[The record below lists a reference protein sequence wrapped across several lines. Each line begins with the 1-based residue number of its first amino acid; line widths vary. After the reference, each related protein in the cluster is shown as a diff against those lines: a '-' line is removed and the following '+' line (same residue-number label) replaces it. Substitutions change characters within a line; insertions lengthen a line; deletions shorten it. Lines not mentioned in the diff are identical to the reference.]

1 MLETAK
7 QRCFPSLTAS
17 PPPSQRDIPQPG
29 SGRPV
34 MRSGRTDLFQDE
46 IYRSTFSNCFF
57 CIFVWVIWPCTLG
70 ELQWYMV
77 YFVVV
82 QQYVHPPSH
91 DDVQKLSIHSH
102 INKCHRHA
110 QWPGSLHTPLECWPC
125 TRHVP
130 AETMQKRCLYGD
142 MEILWLCV
150 CGRYLNPSQLAVIFG
165 NNMKPCFQQYQ
176 QYFQQ

>member
-1 MLETAK
+1 MPSPFPKSLLRRLRAK
-7 QRCFPSLTAS
+7 GIFLSQGPAGLSCEVEEPISLK
-17 PPPSQRDIPQPG
+17 
-29 SGRPV
+29 
-34 MRSGRTDLFQDE
+34 MRSTDLPFP
-46 IYRSTFSNCFF
+46 TVV
-57 CIFVWVIWPCTLG
+57 FVWLWVIWPCTLG

-82 QQYVHPPSH
+82 QQYVHPLSH
-91 DDVQKLSIHSH
+91 DDVWKLSILSH

-150 CGRYLNPSQLAVIFG
+150 CGRYLNPSQLAVILG

-176 QYFQQ
+176 HYFQQ